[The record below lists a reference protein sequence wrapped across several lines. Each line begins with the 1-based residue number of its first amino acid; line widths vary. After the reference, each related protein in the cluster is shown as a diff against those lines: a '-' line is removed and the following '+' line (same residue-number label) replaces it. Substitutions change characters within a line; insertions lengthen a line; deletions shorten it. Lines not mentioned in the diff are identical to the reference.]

1 MARIKRYTKAN
12 KRQPITHQFLFFVE
26 GKTEEIYIKSIFKQ
40 LEIDAKIT
48 FPMKGNDKAN
58 IQNIENRV
66 ITTDFNDSQSV
77 IVVIDGDRDQQK
89 IKEFSQKKKI
99 FQSAKSF
106 LIIVS
111 VPNFERWL
119 TLHYTEDKKKSIK
132 DVCPKF
138 EKTNTTVVEDIAQQ
152 HQIAIDSSIK
162 LMPQD
167 VRQYDN
173 AQLIRYMLDNT
184 ALQMTNFYQLF
195 EVIERS
201 GV

>member
-1 MARIKRYTKAN
+1 MARTKRLARSN
-12 KRQPITHQFLFFVE
+12 KRTPITRQFVFFVE
-26 GKTEEIYIKSIFKQ
+26 GKTEEIYIESIFKQ
-40 LEIDAKIT
+40 LDIDAKRI

-66 ITTDFNDSQSV
+66 RTTDFNDSQSV

-99 FQSAKSF
+99 FQSAKNF

-138 EKTNTTVVEDIAQQ
+138 EKTNTTVVEGIAQQ

-167 VRQYDN
+167 VKQYDN
-173 AQLIRYMLDNT
+173 AQLIGYMLDNT